1 MYYVNNFEI
10 QLATGKLLV
19 WFRASAQEDGYKG
32 IWALGACNKESEA
45 ILNHFSL
52 HGEIRNIIEE
62 TLKDID
68 KNTLQGYYQAEVECK
83 E

>member
-1 MYYVNNFEI
+1 MYYINNFEI

-19 WFRASAQEDGYKG
+19 WFRASTQEGG

-52 HGEIRNIIEE
+52 HSEIRNIIEE

-68 KNTLQGYYQAEVECK
+68 KNILEGHYQAEIECK